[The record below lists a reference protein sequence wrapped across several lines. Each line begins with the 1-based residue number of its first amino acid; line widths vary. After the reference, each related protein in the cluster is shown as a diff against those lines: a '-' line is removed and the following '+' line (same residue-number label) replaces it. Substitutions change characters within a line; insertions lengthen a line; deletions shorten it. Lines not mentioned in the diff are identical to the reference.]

1 MRLVAGVLCAICC
14 VGCRFDSSGL
24 GAVAGPDVRRGDV
37 SAAPRD
43 AIDLAQADRPVA
55 SDGPAPIDGAAA
67 DQRKLDARK
76 DGTAKV
82 DAAKPDVKKPDAA
95 KPDAKKPDAAKPDA
109 LSCPTGYTKTSTGC
123 RKTVTAAAD
132 WLTAEKDC
140 ENDSPGAHLVVV
152 DNATENGALPNNV
165 WIGLSERV
173 TAGVFLTVTGMPQGY
188 TAYAPGE
195 PIAGGAQCIE
205 KRSDGWH
212 DDNCYEQKSYVCEH
226 DGVPASPSAY

>member
-1 MRLVAGVLCAICC
+1 MRLPLVVAGVLCAICC

-67 DQRKLDARK
+67 DQQKLDARK
-76 DGTAKV
+76 DGPAKV
-82 DAAKPDVKKPDAA
+82 DAAKQPDA
-95 KPDAKKPDAAKPDA
+95 KQPDAKKPDAAKPDA

-195 PIAGGAQCIE
+195 PIVGGAQCIE